1 MRLKKPAIFSKFRRS
16 YKGYMDLLKAGF
28 KEVSDAVKNKK
39 MSAVEVTEFFLN
51 RIEKLN
57 PRLNAFVTINK
68 SAIEEAHKV
77 DEKIRRQESVG
88 PLAGISFGI
97 KDLLCTKGVKTTA
110 ASKILNNFVP
120 PYDASVVQ
128 RLKGA
133 GAVVLGKL
141 NLDEFAMGSSTETS
155 FFGKC
160 HNPWDTNFVPGGSS
174 GGSAAAQAA
183 RLALGTIG
191 TDTGGSIRQPASF
204 CGVVGVKP
212 TYGRVSRYG
221 IVAYASSLDQAGPM
235 VSSVEDA
242 ALTLEVICGHDEK
255 DGTTSLQN
263 VPQFSKNL
271 SANVKGMKIGLVKE
285 YQRDELHPDITKT
298 YQDAIAELKKAGVEF
313 VEVSIPLTEFAVP
326 MYYLIAASEASS
338 NLARYDGVKYGYR
351 SDFKDLS
358 ALSLD
363 DFYSQS
369 RGEGF
374 GKEVKRRIMLGTYCL
389 SSGYY
394 EAYYNKAC
402 QVRRMLRAQYLEVF
416 KTCDALLSP
425 VTTSPAFKLGER
437 SADPLKM
444 YLNDIFTTATNLAGL
459 PGMSVPFGMSDEGL
473 PIGIQLTGAHFEE
486 QKILNVAYALQ
497 TMSQI
502 KERTPD
508 VY

>member
-1 MRLKKPAIFSKFRRS
+1 MDLKKA
-16 YKGYMDLLKAGF
+16 GLKD
-28 KEVSDAVKNKK
+28 VSDSVKSKK
-39 MSAVEVTEFFLN
+39 ISAVEVTEFFLN

-57 PRLNAFVTINK
+57 PRLNAFITMNK
-68 SAIEEAHKV
+68 SAIEDARKI
-77 DEKIRRQESVG
+77 DEKIRRNENVG
-88 PLAGISFGI
+88 PLAGVTFGI
-97 KDLLCTKGVKTTA
+97 KDLLCTKGMRTTA
-110 ASKILNNFVP
+110 ASKILNNFIP
-120 PYDASVVQ
+120 PYDANVVH
-128 RLKGA
+128 RLKSA
-133 GAVVLGKL
+133 GAVILGKL

-160 HNPWDTNFVPGGSS
+160 HNPWNTDFVPGGSS

-183 RLALGTIG
+183 RLALATIG

-204 CGVVGVKP
+204 CGVVGIKP

-255 DGTTSLQN
+255 DGTTSLEK
-263 VPQFSKNL
+263 VPEFSKNL

-285 YQRDELHPDITKT
+285 YQQDELHPGITKT
-298 YQDAIAELKKAGVEF
+298 YLDAISELKKAGAEF

-394 EAYYNKAC
+394 DAYYNKAC
-402 QVRRMLRAQYLEVF
+402 QVRRMLRSQYLEVF

-437 SADPLKM
+437 SSDPLKM

-459 PGMSVPFGMSDEGL
+459 PGMSVPFGLSDEGL
-473 PIGIQLTGAHFEE
+473 PIGIQLTGPHFQE
-486 QKILNVAYALQ
+486 QKILNIAFALQ
-497 TMSQI
+497 SMSQI